1 LVSPEIPKAMQF
13 KMLVPLLFSL
23 VGNSAALT
31 VFGRTLNSSSFLKN
45 VAPQQKLRVCN
56 AYPSES
62 AMEVLRGSDQLTSA
76 PIPYKSC
83 QELSPSLKS
92 DDKLDFHVEDGAEG
106 SFEVSSVPSSDA
118 TLMLVVHRHDVDS
131 AALAF
136 ESHVFASVKG
146 TQVAVLDAYSGKAK
160 AKTVIHAPRFQNGT
174 RRGTAEQLEYQ
185 NVVSVN
191 PGNYEVE
198 LEDTDGKAESTH
210 KFAAKDHE
218 TYIVARVGAESTHN
232 ATYHQELMVFPS
244 SDQEHSGTAHTTF
257 GALSL
262 ALASFLATVSL

>member
-1 LVSPEIPKAMQF
+1 MQLN
-13 KMLVPLLFSL
+13 MLVPLLFCV
-23 VGNSAALT
+23 VGQSAALT
-31 VFGRTLNSSSFLKN
+31 VFGKTLNSPSFLN
-45 VAPQQKLRVCN
+45 NLAPRHKLRVCN

-62 AMEVLRGSDQLTSA
+62 AMEVRRGSDQLTSS

-106 SFEVSSVPSSDA
+106 SFEISSVPSSDA
-118 TLMLVVHRHDVDS
+118 TLMLVVHRHGVDS

-136 ESHVFASVKG
+136 ESHVFARVNG
-146 TQVAVLDAYSGKAK
+146 AQVAVLDAYTGKAK
-160 AKTVIHAPRFQNGT
+160 ARTLIQAPRFQNGT
-174 RRGTAEQLEYQ
+174 RRGAAEELEYQ

-218 TYIVARVGAESTHN
+218 TYIVARVGAELTHGG
-232 ATYHQELMVFPS
+232 TYHQELMVFPC
-244 SDQEHSGTAHTTF
+244 SDPEHSGTSQMTF